1 MTGIKNI
8 IQLETQA
15 GPKITVG
22 DVSLTPQAQALT
34 LRWRGGGLVWNR
46 PVALLIEQDNETRR
60 IPVVDVTRL
69 AQISLLGSSAILT
82 LILLILTRQQRRTE
96 NER

>member
-22 DVSLTPQAQALT
+22 DASLTPQAQAVT

-60 IPVVDVTRL
+60 IPIVDATRL
-69 AQISLLGSSAILT
+69 AQISLLGSSVILT